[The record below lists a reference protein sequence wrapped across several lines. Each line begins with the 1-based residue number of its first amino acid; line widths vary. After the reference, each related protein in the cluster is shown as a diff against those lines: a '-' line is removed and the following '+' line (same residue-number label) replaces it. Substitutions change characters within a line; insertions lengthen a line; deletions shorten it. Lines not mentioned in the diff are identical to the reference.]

1 MDTLASS
8 RRNSVDSL
16 FVEDEAAGIFR
27 FSPKVYCDPELF
39 RDEQKRIFD
48 RCWLYAGHESELP
61 NPGDYLTRRVGGR
74 PLLIV
79 RGADNRIRLFHNSCR
94 HRGTMVCR
102 ERSGNAKNFTCFYH
116 YWTYGN
122 DGKLIGVPGAD
133 SYGPAFAQDTMGL
146 YEARADA
153 YRGWIFVCFSRESM
167 GLIDYLADARDLLD
181 MILDQDESGSV
192 ILPGAH
198 EYSMRANW
206 KMLMENTV
214 DIYHLNSTHSRFMYD
229 YLPHVLGL
237 KPPDPRTANDG
248 AMSPRGLGNGHA
260 VIEYRKFS
268 GVADEAKRKAW
279 QAKFGRERADRMLDY
294 TRTLLLFP
302 NTLFIEQRRVIR
314 TIFPLAPDHAEITGF
329 PLMPAIDDPAVR
341 KQRLD
346 IYLSFL
352 GPAGFATPDDNEVME
367 LIQKNCAGLPDD
379 AMIDC
384 SRGMTSAAPK
394 PQDEAQMRAFWRQWR
409 AVIGAGAV

>member
-1 MDTLASS
+1 MDTFALD

-39 RDEQKRIFD
+39 HIEQRRIFD
-48 RCWLYAGHESELP
+48 RCWLYAAHESEVL
-61 NPGDYLTRRVGGR
+61 NPGDFLTRRVGGR

-79 RGADNRIRLFHNSCR
+79 RGADGEIRVFHNACR
-94 HRGTMVCR
+94 HRGAMVCR

-116 YWTYGN
+116 YWTYANNGA
-122 DGKLIGVPGAD
+122 LIGVPGKE
-133 SYGPAFAQDTMGL
+133 SYGPGFVPGEMGM
-146 YEARADA
+146 YEVRMQN
-153 YRGWIFVCFSRESM
+153 YRGWMFVCFSRETM
-167 GLIDYLADARDLLD
+167 PLEDYLAEARDCLD
-181 MILDQDESGSV
+181 MILDQDEGGSV

-214 DIYHLNSTHSRFMYD
+214 DIYHLNSTHSRFMHD
-229 YLPHVLGL
+229 YVPKVLGL
-237 KPPDPRTANDG
+237 PIPDQRNANKG

-268 GVADEAKRKAW
+268 GIADEAKRKAW
-279 QAKFGRERADRMLDY
+279 QERFGVERANRMLDF
-294 TRTLLLFP
+294 TRTLVLFP

-314 TIFPLAPDHAEITGF
+314 TTFPPAPDRSEVTGY

-352 GPAGFATPDDNEVME
+352 GPAGHATPDDNEVME
-367 LIQKNCAGLPDD
+367 LIQKNCATLPDE

-384 SRGMTSAAPK
+384 SRGIASAAPR
-394 PQDEAQMRAFWRQWR
+394 PDDEAQMRAFWRRWR
-409 AVIGAGAV
+409 ELVGQGAA

>member
-1 MDTLASS
+1 
-8 RRNSVDSL
+8 
-16 FVEDEAAGIFR
+16 
-27 FSPKVYCDPELF
+27 
-39 RDEQKRIFD
+39 
-48 RCWLYAGHESELP
+48 
-61 NPGDYLTRRVGGR
+61 
-74 PLLIV
+74 
-79 RGADNRIRLFHNSCR
+79 
-94 HRGTMVCR
+94 MVCR

-329 PLMPAIDDPAVR
+329 PLMPAVDDPAVR

>member
-1 MDTLASS
+1 MDTLTPH
-8 RRNSVDSL
+8 RRTSVDSL
-16 FVEDEAAGIFR
+16 FQEDEAAGIFR

-39 RDEQKRIFD
+39 RDEQQRIFG
-48 RCWLYAGHESELP
+48 RCWLYAAHESEVP
-61 NPGDYLTRRVGGR
+61 NRGDFITRRVGGR

-79 RGADNRIRLFHNSCR
+79 RGGDDKVRLFHNSCR
-94 HRGTMVCR
+94 HRGAMVCR
-102 ERSGNAKNFTCFYH
+102 ERSGTAKNFTCFYH
-116 YWTYGN
+116 YWTYDNAGR
-122 DGKLIGVPGAD
+122 LIGVPGQD
-133 SYGPAFAQDTMGL
+133 SYGPGFARDGMGL
-146 YEARADA
+146 YEARAES
-153 YRGWIFVCFSRESM
+153 YRGWIFVCFSPDTMS
-167 GLIDYLADARDLLD
+167 LVDYLAEARELLD
-181 MILDQDESGSV
+181 MILDQDEAGSV

-248 AMSPRGLGNGHA
+248 ALSPRALGNGHA
-260 VIEYRKFS
+260 VIEYKKFS
-268 GVADEAKRKAW
+268 GIADEAKRQAW
-279 QAKFGRERADRMLDY
+279 QAKFGVERANRMLDY

-302 NTLFIEQRRVIR
+302 NTLFIEQRRVVR
-314 TIFPLAPDHAEITGF
+314 TTFPLAPDHSEVTGY
-329 PLMPAIDDPAVR
+329 PLMPAIDDPEVR

-367 LIQKNCAGLPDD
+367 LIQKNCGTLPEG
-379 AMIDC
+379 AMIEC

-409 AVIGAGAV
+409 AVIGEGMV

>member
-1 MDTLASS
+1 MDTLTPQ
-8 RRNSVDSL
+8 RRHSVDSL
-16 FVEDEAAGIFR
+16 FVEDPQVGVFR
-27 FSPKVYCDPELF
+27 FSPKVYCDPDLF

-48 RCWLYAGHESELP
+48 RCWLYAGHESELAK
-61 NPGDYLTRRVGGR
+61 PGDFLTRRVGGR
-74 PLLIV
+74 PLLMV
-79 RGADNRIRLFHNSCR
+79 RGADNRIRLFHNACR
-94 HRGTMVCR
+94 HRGAMVCR
-102 ERSGNAKNFTCFYH
+102 ERSGNARAFTCFYH
-116 YWTYGN
+116 YWSYAN
-122 DGKLIGVPGAD
+122 DGRLIAVPEAE
-133 SYGPAFAQDTMGL
+133 SYGPGFDQSTMGL
-146 YEARADA
+146 YPVRFES
-153 YRGWIFVCFSRESM
+153 YRGWIFVNFSRDSM
-167 GLIDYLADARDLLD
+167 GLIEYLAEARDLLD
-181 MILDQDESGSV
+181 MILDQDEDGSV

-214 DIYHLNSTHSRFMYD
+214 DIYHLNSTHSRFMRD

-237 KPPDPRTANDG
+237 KTPDPRTANDG

-260 VIEYRKFS
+260 VIEYKKFS

-279 QAKFGRERADRMLDY
+279 QAKFGVERANQMLDY
-294 TRTLLLFP
+294 TRTLVLFP

-314 TIFPLAPDHAEITGF
+314 TTFPLAPDQSEITGF
-329 PLMPAIDDPAVR
+329 PLMPAVDDPEVR

-367 LIQKNCAGLPDD
+367 LIQKNCAGLPED

-384 SRGMTSAAPK
+384 SRGMTSAHPK

-409 AVIGAGAV
+409 ETMGAA

>member
-1 MDTLASS
+1 MDTHSPH
-8 RRNSVDSL
+8 RRNSVDAL
-16 FVEDEAAGIFR
+16 FAEDEAAGIFR
-27 FSPKVYCDPELF
+27 FSPKVYSDPALL
-39 RDEQKRIFD
+39 RDEQQRIFD
-48 RCWLYAGHESELP
+48 RSWLYTAHESEVP
-61 NPGDYLTRRVGGR
+61 NAGDFLTRRVGGR

-79 RGADNRIRLFHNSCR
+79 RGADGKIRLFHNSCR
-94 HRGTMVCR
+94 HRGAMVCR
-102 ERSGNAKNFTCFYH
+102 ERSGTAKNFQCFYH
-116 YWTYGN
+116 YWTYDNAGR
-122 DGKLIGVPGAD
+122 LIGVPGQD
-133 SYGPAFAQDTMGL
+133 SYGPGFAQSDMGL
-146 YEARADA
+146 YAARTDS

-167 GLIDYLADARDLLD
+167 GLVDYLAGARDLLD
-181 MILDQDESGSV
+181 MILDQDEGGSAV
-192 ILPGAH
+192 LPGAH

-237 KPPDPRTANDG
+237 TPPDPRTANDG
-248 AMSPRGLGNGHA
+248 AMSPKGLGNGHA
-260 VIEYRKFS
+260 MIEYKKFS

-279 QAKFGRERADRMLDY
+279 QAKFGEDRANRMLDY

-314 TIFPLAPDHAEITGF
+314 TCFPLAPDHTEVTGY
-329 PLMPAIDDPAVR
+329 PLMPVVDDPAVR

-367 LIQKNCAGLPDD
+367 LIQKNCATLPDD

-384 SRGMTSAAPK
+384 SRGMTSPAPK

-409 AVIGAGAV
+409 EVIGQGPA